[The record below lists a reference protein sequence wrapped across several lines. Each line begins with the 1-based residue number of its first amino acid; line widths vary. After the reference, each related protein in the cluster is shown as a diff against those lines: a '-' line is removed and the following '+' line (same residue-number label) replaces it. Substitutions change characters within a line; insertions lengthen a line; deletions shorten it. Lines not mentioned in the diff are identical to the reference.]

1 MPAVSSVLRRTGL
14 LLSSLAV
21 IALLTALTPARAASG
36 AATTPGV
43 SWGTAPGPEGRAQLV
58 LAMQPVGGTVY
69 LGGMF
74 TGMVPPA
81 GDSRPGVTRNRLAAL
96 DVASG
101 ALLPWDPDANG
112 IVRAL
117 ALSADRTKLYVG
129 GDFKKIGGVP
139 APKIALLDLASG
151 QVVKTFK
158 SNVKGRIESIALS
171 GNRLYV
177 GGDFAEVKGPNGQL
191 VARNKVAALDATTGA
206 LVQDWV
212 PPLLGPGRY
221 KGHTGTPTPD
231 APAGQVLALAVP
243 ADGTRVYVAGNFL
256 DLGGRGGMVV
266 LDAATGAALAQQW
279 SVERPVFDL
288 AVWPGDGTTVFAAA
302 GGPGG
307 RIYAFR
313 PSEPTRPL
321 WAAGVDG
328 DAMGVAASN
337 STVFLIGH
345 FDFILKKNSTCYQY
359 CPNGTERRHLA
370 AFDAATGLVDPWN
383 PKADTPT
390 GPYSV
395 AVGGDHVFVGGE
407 FNRINGSPQPG
418 FARFAL
424 PPSMPPATSSSTTTT
439 TAKPSPATTTT
450 TTTTAPGPTTTT
462 TRPPPTTT
470 TTRPWWGG
478 LF

>member
-1 MPAVSSVLRRTGL
+1 ML
-14 LLSSLAV
+14 
-21 IALLTALTPARAASG
+21 
-36 AATTPGV
+36 
-43 SWGTAPGPEGRAQLV
+43 
-58 LAMQPVGGTVY
+58 PVGGTVY

-74 TGMVPPA
+74 TGLVPPA
-81 GDSRPGVTRNRLAAL
+81 GDSSPGVARNRLAAL

-101 ALLPWDPDANG
+101 ALLPWDPDASG
-112 IVRAL
+112 IVRAM

-129 GDFKKIGGVP
+129 GDFSKIGGVS
-139 APKIALLDLASG
+139 APKIALLDLATG

-177 GGDFAEVKGPNGQL
+177 GGDFANVKGPNGQL
-191 VARNKVAALDATTGA
+191 VPRNKVAALDATTGA
-206 LVQDWV
+206 LVLDWV
-212 PPLLGPGRY
+212 PPPLGPGRY
-221 KGHTGTPTPD
+221 MGHTGTPTPD
-231 APAGQVLALAVP
+231 APAGHVLALAVP
-243 ADGTRVYVAGNFL
+243 ADGSRVYAAGNFL

-266 LDAATGAALAQQW
+266 LDAATGAALPQQW
-279 SVERPVFDL
+279 SVDRPVFDL
-288 AVWPGDGTTVFAAA
+288 TVWPGDGTTVFAAT

-313 PSEPTRPL
+313 PSQPTRPL
-321 WAAGVDG
+321 WAASVDG
-328 DAMGVAASN
+328 DALGVAASN

-345 FDFILKKNSTCYQY
+345 YDFIIPKKSTCYQY

-395 AVGGDHVFVGGE
+395 AVGGDHVFVGGV

-424 PPSMPPATSSSTTTT
+424 PPSMPPATSSSATTAT
-439 TAKPSPATTTT
+439 TAKSSTT
-450 TTTTAPGPTTTT
+450 TTTTAPKATTTT
-462 TRPPPTTT
+462 TRAPVTTT